1 MLEINLIALLRFR
14 RDCNKY
20 NGGLMF
26 YISEGIPCKVLTNLT
41 VSSNAELISIDITKW
56 RKWLLL
62 GVYKPPV
69 ESDSEGIIRIFNHCV
84 PSYEDILLLGDHLNM
99 TTENNMT
106 CTSHIIRPVTSHIIR
121 PVTSQIDNPTLFW
134 LIH

>member
-14 RDCNKY
+14 RDRNKY

-41 VSSNAELISIDITKW
+41 VSPNAELISIEYHQMK

-84 PSYEDILLLGDHLNM
+84 PSYENILLLGDHLNM

-106 CTSHIIRPVTSHIIR
+106 YTSHIIRPVTSHIIR
-121 PVTSQIDNPTLFW
+121 PVTSQIDNPTLF
-134 LIH
+134 